1 LLALWLGPA
10 AAAQAA
16 ADAPLFR
23 FAIVTDVQHAD
34 KPTVGLRRYAATP
47 ALLQGC
53 VEDLNRQD
61 LAFVMQ
67 LGDLVDG
74 NGVKTRADL
83 DRVLAIFH
91 TLKAP
96 LHHVIGNHCLT
107 VTRPALMEAIG
118 LAKPYYAFDLL
129 YLDGYDLRR
138 VDLEQRKNLLS
149 QILAPSDLVH
159 FSEHFPDG
167 TMLYNV
173 AKERGLEGIV
183 AKRRRGCYVEKR
195 SREWLKIKITQ
206 RLECVIGGYTDPKGS
221 RENFGSIVLGLY
233 DDKGRLIHVGQAG
246 SGFTESTH
254 KDMWRR
260 LQQLHI
266 DKSPFYGKVEANRK
280 THWVKP
286 ELVAE
291 IKFTEWTHEGQSG
304 AVKMRAPVFEGLR
317 EDKAPRECV
326 FEKPK
331 PFRKEMQKAEH
342 GEAA

>member
-1 LLALWLGPA
+1 LDGY
-10 AAAQAA
+10 
-16 ADAPLFR
+16 R
-23 FAIVTDVQHAD
+23 AI
-34 KPTVGLRRYAATP
+34 
-47 ALLQGC
+47 
-53 VEDLNRQD
+53 
-61 LAFVMQ
+61 AFISNNAVR
-67 LGDLVDG
+67 LVSR
-74 NGVKTRADL
+74 NQNEMTSQYPEL
-83 DRVLAIFH
+83 RVLAGSVAGHDCILDGEIVAMDEEGRPSFSLMQQR
-91 TLKAP
+91 TG
-96 LHHVIGNHCLT
+96 IGHLGRRT
-107 VTRPALMEAIG
+107 GSGDVGVPIA
-118 LAKPYYAFDLL
+118 YYAFDLL

-331 PFRKEMQKAEH
+331 PFRKEMHLDQN
-342 GEAA
+342 GQ